1 MVILFILLLLLAI
14 WAAFKFGGVRKV
26 EGAPTEDESRWHGG
40 KRKGDNRPEA
50 VSEKSRE
57 DDRAFRGKGGRF
69 GGGGASGSW
78 GDDDGDSP
86 NRR

>member
-26 EGAPTEDESRWHGG
+26 DEASLEDRDEEKRAKEEERSRF
-40 KRKGDNRPEA
+40 RP
-50 VSEKSRE
+50 
-57 DDRAFRGKGGRF
+57 GGGRF

-78 GDDDGDSP
+78 GHDGDD
-86 NRR
+86 RDKRH